1 MGFSNVPGAKQNWY
15 MTGKRCNSIGFIM
28 PTGKTVALGWGA
40 ITHGNVLKVCIG
52 ADKAS
57 VQDTEWLMR

>member
-15 MTGKRCNSIGFIM
+15 LTGKRCNSIGFIM
-28 PTGKTVALGWGA
+28 PTGKTVPLGWGA